1 MVQIDSA
8 TQQFIEAHRQDDVK
22 VLALQAKKYPQVD
35 ISFALNQIAGWQ
47 TASTKL
53 PSWAALSG
61 IVYPMHLSMEQCSSE
76 PTARYKA
83 SLVKGRTLVDLTG
96 GLGVDCSFLSSNFE
110 QVDYVERQAGLAEIA
125 EHNFEV
131 LGLSSKV
138 TVHTGDGVNFLQK
151 MNKVD
156 VIYLDPARRDN
167 HGGKVVSIADC
178 EPDVSRLEDLL
189 LQKADTVLIK
199 LSPMLDVKLACQ
211 TLHHVQAVHIIAVN
225 NECKELLLLL
235 SKTTHLDLEEIPFFC
250 VNIGKSGETQCFS
263 FTGAE
268 ESKAVVRYSDPESF
282 LYEPNAAIMKAQGF
296 KVLTERFPVKKLQNN
311 SHLYTSSEWIPEFP
325 GRKFQIQEVSGLGKK
340 ELKSFLDGLTQA
352 NLTVRNFPMTVA
364 DLRKRLKIKEGG
376 EYYLFATTLQD
387 NRKVLIKAVPLRK

>member
-8 TQQFIEAHRQDDVK
+8 TQQFIEAHRQDDAK

-35 ISFALNQIAGWQ
+35 ISFALNQITGWQ

-131 LGLSSKV
+131 LGLSSKI
-138 TVHTGDGVNFLQK
+138 TVHTGDGVDFLQK

-268 ESKAVVRYSDPESF
+268 ESKAVIRYSDPESF

-311 SHLYTSSEWIPEFP
+311 SHLYTSSEWIPEYP
-325 GRKFQIQEVSGLGKK
+325 GRKFQIQDVSGLGKK

>member
-96 GLGVDCSFLSSNFE
+96 GLGVDCSFLSRKFE

-138 TVHTGDGVNFLQK
+138 TVHTGDGVDFLQK

-268 ESKAVVRYSDPESF
+268 ESKAVIRYSDPESF

-311 SHLYTSSEWIPEFP
+311 SHLYTSSEWIPEYP
-325 GRKFQIQEVSGLGKK
+325 GRKFQIQDVSGLGKK

>member
-35 ISFALNQIAGWQ
+35 ISFALNQITGWQ

-138 TVHTGDGVNFLQK
+138 TVHTGDGVDFLQK

-250 VNIGKSGETQCFS
+250 VNIGKSGEAQCFL
-263 FTGAE
+263 FTGAR

-311 SHLYTSSEWIPEFP
+311 IHLYTSSEWIPEFP

>member
-22 VLALQAKKYPQVD
+22 VLALQAKRYPQVD
-35 ISFALNQIAGWQ
+35 MSFALNQIAGWQ

-110 QVDYVERQAGLAEIA
+110 QVDYVERQAELAEIA

-138 TVHTGDGVNFLQK
+138 TVHTGDGVDFLQK

-199 LSPMLDVKLACQ
+199 LSPMLDVKLAFQ

-250 VNIGKSGETQCFS
+250 VNIGKSGETQCFL
-263 FTGAE
+263 FTGAR

-282 LYEPNAAIMKAQGF
+282 LYEPNAAIMKTQGF

-325 GRKFQIQEVSGLGKK
+325 GRKFQIQEFSGLGKK

>member
-1 MVQIDSA
+1 MVHIDSA

-268 ESKAVVRYSDPESF
+268 ESKAVIRYSDPESF

-311 SHLYTSSEWIPEFP
+311 SHLYTSSEWIPEYP
-325 GRKFQIQEVSGLGKK
+325 GRKFQIQDVSGLGKK

-364 DLRKRLKIKEGG
+364 ELRKRLKIKEGG

-387 NRKVLIKAVPLRK
+387 NRKALIKAVPFRK

>member
-8 TQQFIEAHRQDDVK
+8 TQQFIEAHRQDDAK
-22 VLALQAKKYPQVD
+22 VLALQAKKYPKVD
-35 ISFALNQIAGWQ
+35 ISFALNQITGWQ

-110 QVDYVERQAGLAEIA
+110 QVDYVERQAELAEIA

-131 LGLSSKV
+131 LGLRSKV
-138 TVHTGDGVNFLQK
+138 TVHTGDGVDFLQK

-250 VNIGKSGETQCFS
+250 VNIGKSGETQCFL
-263 FTGAE
+263 FTGAR

-387 NRKVLIKAVPLRK
+387 NRKVFIKAVPFRK

>member
-1 MVQIDSA
+1 VHIDSA
-8 TQQFIEAHRQDDVK
+8 TQQFIEAHRQEDVK
-22 VLALQAKKYPQVD
+22 MLALQAKRYPQVD
-35 ISFALNQIAGWQ
+35 MPFALNQIAGWQ

-96 GLGVDCSFLSSNFE
+96 GLGVDCSFLSRKFE

-131 LGLSSKV
+131 LGLRSKV
-138 TVHTGDGVNFLQK
+138 TVHTGDGVDFLQK

-199 LSPMLDVKLACQ
+199 LSPMFDVKLACQ
-211 TLHHVQAVHIIAVN
+211 TLRHVQAIHIIAVN

-235 SKTTHLDLEEIPFFC
+235 SKTTHLDQEEIPFFC
-250 VNIGKSGETQCFS
+250 LNIGKSGETQCFS

-268 ESKAVVRYSDPESF
+268 ESKAMVRYSDPESF

-296 KVLTERFPVKKLQNN
+296 KVLTERFLMKKLQNN

-376 EYYLFATTLQD
+376 EYFLFATTLQD
-387 NRKVLIKAVPLRK
+387 NRKVLIKAIPFRK

>member
-8 TQQFIEAHRQDDVK
+8 TQQFIEAHRQEDAK
-22 VLALQAKKYPQVD
+22 VLALQAKKYPKVD
-35 ISFALNQIAGWQ
+35 ISFALNQITGWQ

-138 TVHTGDGVNFLQK
+138 TVHTGDGVDFLQK

-178 EPDVSRLEDLL
+178 EPDVSRLEELL
-189 LQKADTVLIK
+189 LQKADVVLIK

-268 ESKAVVRYSDPESF
+268 ESKAVIRYSDPESF

-311 SHLYTSSEWIPEFP
+311 SHLYTSSEWIPEYP
-325 GRKFQIQEVSGLGKK
+325 GRKFQIQDVSGLGKK

>member
-1 MVQIDSA
+1 MHIDSA

-22 VLALQAKKYPQVD
+22 VLALQAKRYPQVD
-35 ISFALNQIAGWQ
+35 MSFALNQIAGWQ

-138 TVHTGDGVNFLQK
+138 TVHTGDGVDFLQK

-199 LSPMLDVKLACQ
+199 LSPMLDVKLAFQ

-235 SKTTHLDLEEIPFFC
+235 SQAQHLHQEEIPFFC
-250 VNIGKSGETQCFS
+250 VNIGKSGETQCFL
-263 FTGAE
+263 FTGAR

-387 NRKVLIKAVPLRK
+387 NRKVLIKAVPFCK

>member
-1 MVQIDSA
+1 MHIDSA
-8 TQQFIEAHRQDDVK
+8 TQQFIEAHRQDDAK
-22 VLALQAKKYPQVD
+22 VLALQAKKYPKVD
-35 ISFALNQIAGWQ
+35 ISFALNQITGWQ

-138 TVHTGDGVNFLQK
+138 TVHTGDGVDFLQK

-178 EPDVSRLEDLL
+178 EPDVSRFEDLL

-268 ESKAVVRYSDPESF
+268 ESKAVIRYSDPESF

-311 SHLYTSSEWIPEFP
+311 SHLYTSSEWIPEYP
-325 GRKFQIQEVSGLGKK
+325 GRKFQIQDVSGLGKK